1 MAEQGI
7 FMALVGFLG
16 VLVGAFLSVYT
27 WRKSAQANNARE
39 LLSDALLIQAQKEAW
54 ILEGPG
60 YQKENLSKNKGLPT
74 EPQDTGLWL
83 RNVEVRFVLDNLEWK
98 SPEQQRYCVIEGR
111 RTWIVRDKICGLRPA
126 YLGASPDDCYPAL
139 LSSKAFE
146 ELSGW
151 IERVSSAKKWG
162 VLDRH
167 GVEMLRPL
175 LDAVCTE
182 DRIEVFGENRLS
194 DTARK
199 FLRGHRKK
207 YFNNTVEHKFVE
219 RDTEGTER

>member
-7 FMALVGFLG
+7 LTALVGFLG

-27 WRKSAQANNARE
+27 WRKSARANNARE
-39 LLSDALLIQAQKEAW
+39 LLSDALLIQAEKEAW
-54 ILEGPG
+54 ILDGAG
-60 YQKENLSKNKGLPT
+60 YQKEKLSKNKGLPT
-74 EPQDTGLWL
+74 EPQDNGLWL
-83 RNVEVRFVLDNLEWK
+83 RNVEVRFVLDDLEWK
-98 SPEQQRYCVIEGR
+98 SPQQQRYHVIEGR
-111 RTWIVRDKICGLRPA
+111 RTWIVRDTVCGLRPA
-126 YLGASPDDCYPAL
+126 YVGASPGDCYPAL

-162 VLDRH
+162 MLDQQ

-182 DRIEVFGENRLS
+182 DRI
-194 DTARK
+194 
-199 FLRGHRKK
+199 GHV
-207 YFNNTVEHKFVE
+207 NS
-219 RDTEGTER
+219 